1 MREIF
6 IYTSADQWDK
16 DEPFSSVKGDVV
28 NKSEKYI
35 EIIDE
40 NGYTQIINMDKVFA
54 IVYK

>member
-6 IYTSADQWDK
+6 IYTSPDQWDK
-16 DEPFSSVKGDVV
+16 DEPFSSVKGDVI
-28 NKSEKYI
+28 NKTEKYI

-40 NGYTQIINMDKVFA
+40 NGYTQIINIDKVFA